1 MNLLHELPP
10 GPDGGSGVFD
20 PNVIYVVVE
29 VPKGSRNKY
38 EYDKRQG
45 FVKLDRVLFSPI
57 HYPGDYG
64 LIPQTHYDDG
74 DPLDVLVMVNEPT
87 FPGCII
93 EARPIGLFRM
103 MDRGVA
109 VDKVLA
115 VPAYDP
121 NFRDYYDLPH
131 IPQHFLAETGHFF
144 EVYKELEGIQ
154 TEVLGWERATVARE
168 QILYAVGLYRKR
180 LEGNP
185 SGASSS
191 LPANGLEIEAGA

>member
-10 GPDGGSGVFD
+10 GPDV

-38 EYDKRQG
+38 EYDKNQG
-45 FVKLDRVLFSPI
+45 FVKLDRVLYSPI

-64 LIPQTHYDDG
+64 LIPCTHYDDG

-103 MDRGVA
+103 LDRGVA
-109 VDKVLA
+109 
-115 VPAYDP
+115 YDP
-121 NFRDYYDLPH
+121 IFQDYYDIPH
-131 IPQHFLAETGHFF
+131 SPQHFLAEMGHFF
-144 EVYKELEGIQ
+144 EVYKELEGVP
-154 TEVLGWERATVARE
+154 TEVLGWERAQTARQ
-168 QILYAVGLYRKR
+168 QILYAADLYRQR
-180 LEGNP
+180 LGEQEP
-185 SGASSS
+185 
-191 LPANGLEIEAGA
+191 ET

>member
-10 GPDGGSGVFD
+10 GPDI

-38 EYDKRQG
+38 EYDEGQG
-45 FVKLDRVLFSPI
+45 FVKLDRVLYSPI

-64 LIPQTHYDDG
+64 LIPRTHYDDG

-103 MDRGVA
+103 LDRGVA
-109 VDKVLA
+109 DDKVLA

-121 NFRDYYDLPH
+121 IFQDYYDLPH
-131 IPQHFLAETGHFF
+131 IPQHFLAEMGHFF
-144 EVYKELEGIQ
+144 EVYKELEGVA
-154 TEVLGWERATVARE
+154 TKVLGWERVSVARE
-168 QILYAVGLYRKR
+168 QILYAANLYKARD
-180 LEGNP
+180 
-185 SGASSS
+185 
-191 LPANGLEIEAGA
+191 EARPEER